1 MTRLTLLIA
10 TIVLVILLLVV
21 PAMAGN
27 TAAQAMA
34 DGARLPFANLV

>member
-21 PAMAGN
+21 PALAGK
-27 TAAQAMA
+27 AATQATV
-34 DGARLPFANLV
+34 DGARLPFTNLV

>member
-21 PAMAGN
+21 PAMAGKA
-27 TAAQAMA
+27 TAQANV
-34 DGARLPFANLV
+34 DGARLPFTNLV